1 MPGKNSGAGGDRP
14 IPQFVKYRMSDEE
27 MADFQ
32 SNQVMDEDG
41 VFQFMCECIDKR
53 LKFSASFDGFGG
65 GCQAF
70 LTPGKDDDPNF
81 GFTLSAR
88 APDLLNAI
96 SLLHYKHFVLFK
108 QVWPKETE
116 MRGGAWG

>member
-1 MPGKNSGAGGDRP
+1 MPVKNSAENGVRIP
-14 IPQFVKYRMSDEE
+14 PQFVKYRMTDEE

-41 VFQFMCECIDKR
+41 VFQFMCECIDGR
-53 LKFSASFDGFGG
+53 LKFSVSYDGWGG

-70 LTPGKDDDPNF
+70 LTAQKESDPNL

-96 SLLHYKHFVLFK
+96 SLLHYKHTVLFK
-108 QVWPKETE
+108 RVWPKEDD
-116 MRGGAWG
+116 RHGGAWG

>member
-1 MPGKNSGAGGDRP
+1 MPGKSSGENGVRP
-14 IPQFVKYRMSDEE
+14 VPQFVKYRMTDEE

-41 VFQFMCECIDKR
+41 VFQFMCECIDGR
-53 LKFSASFDGFGG
+53 LKFSAAYDSYGG

-70 LTPGKDDDPNF
+70 LTAQKEDDPNM
-81 GFTLSAR
+81 GYTLSAR

-96 SLLHYKHFVLFK
+96 SLLHYKHTVLFK
-108 QVWPKETE
+108 RLWPKEVE
-116 MRGGAWG
+116 LRGSVWG

>member
-1 MPGKNSGAGGDRP
+1 MPAKTSAENGVKGP
-14 IPQFVKYRMSDEE
+14 PQFVKYRMTDAE

-41 VFQFMCECIDKR
+41 VFQFMCECIDSR
-53 LKFSASFDGFGG
+53 LKFAASYDSYGG

-70 LTPGKDDDPNF
+70 ITPGSNDDPNF
-81 GFTLSAR
+81 GYTLSAR

-96 SLLHYKHFVLFK
+96 SLLHYKHTVLFK
-108 QVWPKETE
+108 RLWPKESE
-116 MRGGAWG
+116 VHGSSWG